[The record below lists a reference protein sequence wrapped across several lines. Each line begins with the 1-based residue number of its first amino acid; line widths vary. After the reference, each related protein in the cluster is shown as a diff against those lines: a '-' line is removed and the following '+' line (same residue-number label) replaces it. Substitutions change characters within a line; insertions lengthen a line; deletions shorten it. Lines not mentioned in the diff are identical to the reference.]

1 MIYAE
6 AAHFDGAHVQHIAD
20 YLEAR
25 RHKRLR
31 AEAVRAAS
39 RRQPARAVF
48 ASPSRLGYHG

>member
-25 RHKRLR
+25 RLERLR

-39 RRQPARAVF
+39 RSRPVRRVRA
-48 ASPSRLGYHG
+48 

>member
-6 AAHFDGAHVQHIAD
+6 AAFFADEAGRRAHVQHIAD

-31 AEAVRAAS
+31 AEAIRAANRSRPARPVRA
-39 RRQPARAVF
+39 
-48 ASPSRLGYHG
+48 